1 VSLVSPRS
9 SSSSPE
15 PDRSPSLFVDRLRE
29 LALQALERMYRRSE
43 GLFAFRLRRTR
54 EGVALEGSSRRYTA
68 ITAIGLAGEHSEDAE
83 RILGGSLASLDDR
96 LLQDVAGVANLGDVA
111 LTLWAAA
118 LLDRPGRGRAL
129 ERIVALAPLQ
139 GARPTVELAWT
150 LAALCLDPARP
161 AEDLRE
167 GLAARLRDSFNAG
180 SSLFPHAVGGVGGL
194 RSHVCCFADLVYPIQ
209 ALSFHARLTGNRV
222 SRSVAGR
229 CAERICRAQGGAGQ
243 WWWHYDVRDG
253 AVVEGYP
260 VYAVHQDGMAPMA
273 LNALRECGGGDFGE
287 HAQRG
292 LDWLEAAPELD
303 GGTLVDAGQGVIWRK
318 VARREPGKLSRSLQ
332 ALASRLDRG
341 LRAPGLDR
349 MFPPVAVDHES
360 RPYHMGWLLHAYP
373 ARPGVGW

>member
-15 PDRSPSLFVDRLRE
+15 PDRPPSLFVDRLRG
-29 LALQALERMYRRSE
+29 LALAALRRMYRRSE
-43 GLFAFRLRRTR
+43 GLFAFRLRRTP

-68 ITAIGLAGEHSEDAE
+68 ITAIGLAGESGEDVQSV
-83 RILGGSLASLDDR
+83 LGRSLTSLEDQ
-96 LLQDVAGVANLGDVA
+96 LLQDVSGAANLGDVA

-118 LLDRPGRGRAL
+118 LLDSPGRGRAL
-129 ERIVALAPLQ
+129 ERIVALGPLQ
-139 GARPTVELAWT
+139 GARHTVELAWT

-161 AEDLRE
+161 VQDLRE
-167 GLAARLRDSFNAG
+167 RLAARLRDAFNPD
-180 SSLFPHAVGGVGGL
+180 SSLFPHVVGGRGGL

-209 ALSFHARLTGNRV
+209 ALSFHARLTGNRQ
-222 SRSVAGR
+222 SRTVAGR
-229 CAERICRAQGGAGQ
+229 CAERICRAQGAAGQ
-243 WWWHYDVRDG
+243 WWWHYDVRNG

-273 LNALRECGGGDFGE
+273 LHALRDCGGGDFEE

-292 LDWLEAAPELD
+292 LDWLEAAPELE
-303 GGTLVDAGQGVIWRK
+303 GSSLVDAGEGVIWRK
-318 VARREPGKLSRSLQ
+318 VGRREPGKLSRSLQ

-349 MFPPVAVDHES
+349 LFPPRAVDHES

-373 ARPGVGW
+373 GRRGVGW